1 MRRSFPLT
9 IFLVGLWLP
18 LRAGAQTS
26 GTAAVDV
33 DNVPAGGGRVVVD
46 VGWIAPLGDLE
57 DGLDATP
64 TGAGARPGFEVGLEW
79 RFALSRRWSLA
90 PTGHFLG
97 YGDATGLGANGDLS
111 LSASS
116 LRYAAEVMFGTDRPG
131 TQWFVAVA
139 PAYVRSL
146 LDGPGKDHLT
156 LVDDSRGGWGLSARA
171 GLRFG
176 DTELSLLYHLNRFE
190 SFGFFDD
197 GHQKSYNWD
206 TVGLR
211 LGWRLP

>member
-1 MRRSFPLT
+1 MRRSPFVPA
-9 IFLVGLWLP
+9 LWLVLMLP
-18 LRAGAQTS
+18 LSAPAQSTN
-26 GTAAVDV
+26 TQPVVKED
-33 DNVPAGGGRVVVD
+33 VPAGGGRVVVD

-111 LSASS
+111 LSPSS
-116 LRYAAEVMFGTDRPG
+116 LRYAAEVMYGTDRPG

-146 LDGPGKDHLT
+146 LEGPGKDHLT
-156 LVDDSRGGWGLSARA
+156 LVDASRGGWGVSARA

-176 DTELSLLYHLNRFE
+176 DTELSLLYHVNRFD
-190 SFGFFDD
+190 SFGFFAD
-197 GHQKSYNWD
+197 GQEKSYNWD